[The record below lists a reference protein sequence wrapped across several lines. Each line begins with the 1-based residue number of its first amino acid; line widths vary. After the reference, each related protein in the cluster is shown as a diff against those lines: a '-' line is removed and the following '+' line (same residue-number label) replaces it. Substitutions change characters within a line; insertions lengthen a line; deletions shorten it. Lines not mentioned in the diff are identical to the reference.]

1 MRKLGIA
8 LALVVAAALV
18 TSTPAMAQAA
28 KKKQRQ
34 RISPHETIT
43 AKIDGDEMKL
53 VYGRPYTKKPGT
65 TEARKIWGGLVPY
78 GKVWRTGADE
88 ATLLTTAQPIE
99 LGGYSLAPGTYSLF
113 TVPYEDGTAKLVINK
128 KTGQWGIPYNE
139 DSEKAN
145 ELARVDLKKSTL
157 DKTVDQFTMAI
168 EPEAGGGA
176 AQDDVGEHPV
186 LDPVHREEVRPNG
199 RTLPLTSIAALLFG
213 RDGLPNSEAWP
224 CPHHDAPAGRIGP
237 PLGSSHSSW
246 RGPC

>member
-18 TSTPAMAQAA
+18 TATPAMAQAA

-53 VYGRPYTKKPGT
+53 VYGRPYTTKPGT

-113 TVPYEDGTAKLVINK
+113 TVPNEDGTAKLVINK
-128 KTGQWGIPYNE
+128 KTGQWGIPYKE

-145 ELARVDLKKSTL
+145 ELARVDLKKLTL

-168 EPEAGGGA
+168 EPEAGGGLLKMMWEST
-176 AQDDVGEHPV
+176 QY
-186 LDPVHREEVRPNG
+186 
-199 RTLPLTSIAALLFG
+199 SIPFTVKK
-213 RDGLPNSEAWP
+213 
-224 CPHHDAPAGRIGP
+224 
-237 PLGSSHSSW
+237 
-246 RGPC
+246 

>member
-28 KKKQRQ
+28 KKKQRE

-43 AKIDGDEMKL
+43 AKIDGDEIKL
-53 VYGRPYTKKPGT
+53 VYGRPYTTKPGT

-113 TVPYEDGTAKLVINK
+113 TVPNEDGTAKLVINK
-128 KTGQWGIPYNE
+128 KTGQWGVPYNE

-168 EPEAGGGA
+168 EPEAGGGLLKMMWETT
-176 AQDDVGEHPV
+176 QY
-186 LDPVHREEVRPNG
+186 
-199 RTLPLTSIAALLFG
+199 SIPFTVKK
-213 RDGLPNSEAWP
+213 
-224 CPHHDAPAGRIGP
+224 
-237 PLGSSHSSW
+237 
-246 RGPC
+246 